1 MKSSPRDAERPQV
14 GDRPAGAGE
23 TPIFGEEPASGAA
36 RLIPPGLDAVL
47 VLLRHGQTQFI
58 VEKKFQGA
66 MEAPLTAL
74 GEEQAR
80 LAGRRLAAPHAP
92 PPLPIPDSAPFAIVH
107 SPLGRARR
115 SAELAVA
122 EMNAAGRATP
132 PLRVDA
138 GYSEIAQGGWEGLT
152 EQEITARFGD
162 ELGGW
167 RRWPLKFHA
176 TGGESVEQVYARVE
190 PALAGLLS
198 EMAVGSTPGTLDR
211 HQVLGYGNE
220 GPERR
225 WSLIVGHG
233 GVFKVVV
240 CALLGVPLE
249 NFWNF
254 DFGLGAL
261 TVIEIRAGRAVLL
274 ALNLD
279 SHLGA
284 QDEATIQASA
294 RRRGTGAL

>member
-1 MKSSPRDAERPQV
+1 LNSSLRDAERP
-14 GDRPAGAGE
+14 
-23 TPIFGEEPASGAA
+23 SGAA
-36 RLIPPGLDAVL
+36 QLIPPGLDAVI

-74 GEEQAR
+74 GEAQAR
-80 LAGRRLAAPHAP
+80 LAGRRLAAPAAAP
-92 PPLPIPDSAPFAIVH
+92 ALPIPDSAPFAIVH

-115 SAELAVA
+115 SAELAVG
-122 EMNAAGRATP
+122 EMNAAGRAAP

-138 GYSEIAQGGWEGLT
+138 GFSEIAQGGWEGLT

-176 TGGESVEQVYARVE
+176 KGGESIEQVYNRVE
-190 PALAGLLS
+190 PALARLLS
-198 EMAVGSTPGTLDR
+198 EMAVGTPPGTMDR
-211 HQVLGYGNE
+211 HQVLGYGND

-225 WSLIVGHG
+225 WSLVVAHG

-240 CALLGVPLE
+240 CALLGLDGE
-249 NFWNF
+249 HFWNF
-254 DFGLGAL
+254 DFGLGAI

-279 SHLGA
+279 AHLGG
-284 QDEATIQASA
+284 ASVRSDTDSA
-294 RRRGTGAL
+294 EDASTRNASGAL